1 MGAGRPNN
9 SITPAWRS
17 YPAKKVAAY
26 RFLMAN
32 KKQKATKA
40 GCAKY
45 MGIARGTVIK
55 WWDAISWE
63 KEDFKNIIIIKK
75 YWNEYRSYAY
85 NVDRIM
91 KKYGFWYFCNVDSAR
106 YWIQLTDGY
115 MRMGRVNTDGERM
128 HLTLKNLNNP
138 DVPNRLEYFFDVTKV
153 YDNSRPAW
161 PD

>member
-91 KKYGFWYFCNVDSAR
+91 KKYGFDENYIHMMVAVLDVLYSEGYIN
-106 YWIQLTDGY
+106 YWHVHYREIVKDL
-115 MRMGRVNTDGERM
+115 
-128 HLTLKNLNNP
+128 
-138 DVPNRLEYFFDVTKV
+138 
-153 YDNSRPAW
+153 
-161 PD
+161 